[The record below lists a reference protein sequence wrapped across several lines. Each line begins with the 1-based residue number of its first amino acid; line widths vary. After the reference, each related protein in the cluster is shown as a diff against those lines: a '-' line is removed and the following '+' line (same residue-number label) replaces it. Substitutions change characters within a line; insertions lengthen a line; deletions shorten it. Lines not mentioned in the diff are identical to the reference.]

1 MNLLNAE
8 HITKSFTSDRIL
20 FDDITLGINEG
31 DKIGIIGING
41 TGKSTL
47 LKIIAGLEEAD
58 SGQVVKGST
67 VRIAYLAQNPEF
79 NEEESVIEAVIKG
92 KKHKNEFWDI
102 EGEARSLLLKLEV
115 EPDVKVGI
123 LSGGQKKRA
132 ALVRTLLDEAEIL
145 ILDEPTNHLDTT
157 MAGWLQDYLMKMK
170 QALLIVT
177 HDRYFLDKV
186 TNRIAE
192 LTHGKLYNYVG
203 GYRKFLELKAER
215 EEMAVATERKNAALY
230 KKDLAWMMRGA
241 RARST
246 KQKAHIERFE
256 TLKNREKPVTDKS
269 AEVDSVSS
277 RLGKQIIELNN
288 IGKSYG
294 DKELFKDFTYIFT
307 KNDRIGIIGKNGI
320 GKSTLLKVI
329 TGETKLSCGDIKI
342 GSTVKIGYFSQDS
355 GELDPNMTVIDS
367 AKEIAEYVNT
377 SDGQISISKM
387 LERFLFDGSMQY
399 AKIEKLSGGERRRL
413 ALLHVLVGAPNA
425 LILDEPTNDLDIT
438 TLSVLEDYLDSFDGV
453 VITVSHDRYFLD
465 RIVNRIFSFEDG
477 EIKIYEG
484 NYSDYEEKSA
494 GDNESSELTK
504 KSGNKEDKA
513 WKTGREDK
521 IKFTYA
527 EQKEWE
533 NIEADMADLE
543 KSVSELEREIEKNQ
557 TSYGRLTELMAEKE
571 RLEKELSNKEE
582 RWLYLSELNEKIEA
596 LK

>member
-8 HITKSFTSDRIL
+8 HITKSFTSDRVL

-115 EPDVKVGI
+115 EPDVKVRI

>member
-8 HITKSFTSDRIL
+8 HITKSFTSDRVL

-192 LTHGKLYNYVG
+192 LTRGKLYNYVG

-355 GELDPNMTVIDS
+355 EELDPNMTVIDS

-494 GDNESSELTK
+494 GDNEPSELTK
-504 KSGNKEDKA
+504 KSGSKEDKA

-557 TSYGRLTELMAEKE
+557 TSYGRLTKLMAEKE

-596 LK
+596 SK